1 MTYSSKPIS
10 LFETIVPEPTDL
22 IPVVRPN
29 DSGVK
34 NKKSLVSKIFQA
46 TPFTSGISVPSFS
59 FQGTATGINSTGL
72 DNLSLNIN
80 NTKIDFSNSGSKLLI
95 NVSNSLIQPF
105 VEYQNTNE
113 TSFLST
119 INVIDNKFFIKNSG
133 NIPISFSLSNINA
146 PRVFGFPNSSGQLVT
161 TDASQTLTNKTI
173 QSGYSTGTL
182 RSEVV
187 FNNIN
192 IAKRL
197 VVNINSGVLTLDV
210 NLATVFDVTLSEN
223 VTNFNIIDYINP
235 TSDNYYLKVIL
246 IIRNTSNQYTING
259 LDDYNSLGFTASE
272 NHIIELS
279 TFNNGTTYI
288 SNYIQSF

>member
-119 INVIDNKFFIKNSG
+119 INVIDNKFFIKN
-133 NIPISFSLSNINA
+133 PF
-146 PRVFGFPNSSGQLVT
+146 
-161 TDASQTLTNKTI
+161 
-173 QSGYSTGTL
+173 
-182 RSEVV
+182 
-187 FNNIN
+187 
-192 IAKRL
+192 
-197 VVNINSGVLTLDV
+197 
-210 NLATVFDVTLSEN
+210 
-223 VTNFNIIDYINP
+223 
-235 TSDNYYLKVIL
+235 
-246 IIRNTSNQYTING
+246 
-259 LDDYNSLGFTASE
+259 
-272 NHIIELS
+272 
-279 TFNNGTTYI
+279 
-288 SNYIQSF
+288 